1 MKAFTLRL
9 EDDVADELDK
19 LTTMLNV
26 SKNSFINLLIR
37 QEYSKYGEDPKIKK
51 IFEQMQEMK
60 ALLEKYKA

>member
-9 EDDVADELDK
+9 EDDVAEELDK
-19 LTTMLNV
+19 LTTMLGV
-26 SKNSFINLLIR
+26 SKNAFINLVIR
-37 QEYSKYGEDPKIKK
+37 QEYSKYGEDPKILK